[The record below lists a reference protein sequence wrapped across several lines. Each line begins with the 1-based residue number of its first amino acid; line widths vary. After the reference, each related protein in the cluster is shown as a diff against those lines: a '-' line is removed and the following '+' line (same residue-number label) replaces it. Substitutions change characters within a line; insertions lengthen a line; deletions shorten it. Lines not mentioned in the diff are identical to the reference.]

1 MSVSVNWRAA
11 GEGKF
16 EVAGALDLHT
26 VGTLLSQGEKAFPA
40 SGAVAVDLS
49 GVERVDSAGVAL
61 LLEWARVARRRG
73 LRLTYFRMPPRA
85 LALARIGNAE
95 TLLPISEG

>member
-1 MSVSVNWRAA
+1 MSVSWRSA
-11 GEGKF
+11 GGGRF

-26 VGTLLSQGEKAFPA
+26 VAALLDRGRQSFPA

-61 LLEWARVARRRG
+61 LLEWARLARQRG
-73 LRLTYFRMPPRA
+73 LRLSYTRVPPRA

-95 TLLPISEG
+95 ALLPLSNG